1 VEVGETARSTG
12 LERLYHYERFNPEYL
27 RDTLVNQRIHCSDP
41 AALNDPWDCRPWFD
55 EEVLDDPSAVDAL
68 FDFFFASN
76 PTAEVSEAEKRAS
89 RAHAHRD
96 RHYSRQILNRFSEDF
111 LKVIP
116 NRWRIY
122 CLTPFPDSTLMWSHY
137 ADNHRGICLEF
148 ALGHPLLGSAQKV
161 EYLSSYPK
169 WSPQSLFDG
178 SSQRVL
184 LTKSDDWDY
193 EQEYRIIGLRP
204 RPEMR
209 EHPLFLDGDY
219 LRLPDCALRAVIIG
233 CEAEFDK
240 VSDVMRRNAPDLEI
254 RRAVRSPLKYR
265 LEIVSVG
272 GP

>member
-1 VEVGETARSTG
+1 MEVGETARSTG

-137 ADNHRGICLEF
+137 ADNQ
-148 ALGHPLLGSAQKV
+148 GHLLGFRAR
-161 EYLSSYPK
+161 SS
-169 WSPQSLFDG
+169 
-178 SSQRVL
+178 SSWVR
-184 LTKSDDWDY
+184 TKSGVPV
-193 EQEYRIIGLRP
+193 QLSKMVAAI
-204 RPEMR
+204 
-209 EHPLFLDGDY
+209 
-219 LRLPDCALRAVIIG
+219 AV
-233 CEAEFDK
+233 
-240 VSDVMRRNAPDLEI
+240 
-254 RRAVRSPLKYR
+254 
-265 LEIVSVG
+265 
-272 GP
+272 